1 MTIKQQIRMLEKH
14 MNNLFP
20 NLNIHFYVSK
30 VSKFLGVPF
39 GIGFLVTKGSGIGF
53 LEFQVFNP
61 CCKNL
66 VSHFCCEKDI
76 FFRPW
81 QNILFIRQM
90 QLNSLLYR
98 HDRPSFLANQ
108 NNNTDFLPAL
118 KLTIIIIISPTD
130 QPELILPTAHTTKN

>member
-1 MTIKQQIRMLEKH
+1 MMTIKQHIRMLEKH

-30 VSKFLGVPF
+30 GSKFLGVPF

-66 VSHFCCEKDI
+66 VPHFCCKKI
-76 FFRPW
+76 FFFDPGR
-81 QNILFIRQM
+81 IC
-90 QLNSLLYR
+90 Y
-98 HDRPSFLANQ
+98 PSGESN
-108 NNNTDFLPAL
+108 
-118 KLTIIIIISPTD
+118 
-130 QPELILPTAHTTKN
+130 LILCCTGWIDLIFGKSK